1 MKRLGS
7 SLLLAAASLPALGQA
22 ARTEYVEGYVVTAQI
37 EAIAPEMKAS
47 AKAAPEALALTGAL
61 RNVARLSSRFTLA
74 PDISRQEILSTDFI
88 LPAGTLA
95 LHKAGDRFYVLADP
109 KAQTYVIM
117 DAADLLTALEGG
129 QGIVNTAYEARVV
142 HTDERKTIAGYPAKK
157 SVLTVTYA
165 SSIPFENTHMLVQ
178 QQNEIEIWHTA
189 HLVSAA
195 ASEHLFFKFQQD
207 RSGAVRKVVS
217 QEIGFPLDIRFVI
230 TPRGAKAGTAPQPGS
245 FHLAVSEVKVE
256 KRLPVDLFNVPPKGY
271 RRLEKNPY
279 FAGALS
285 KSEG

>member
-1 MKRLGS
+1 MKRLG
-7 SLLLAAASLPALGQA
+7 LTLLAAAAALPAFSQA
-22 ARTEYVEGYVVTAQI
+22 PAQFVEGYVITANI
-37 EAIAPEMKAS
+37 EAIAPEMKSA

-61 RNVARLSSRFTLA
+61 HNVAKLSSRFTLA

-88 LPAGTLA
+88 IPAGTLT

-129 QGIVNTAYEARVV
+129 QGIVNTAYEAKVV
-142 HTDERKTIAGYPAKK
+142 HSDERKTIAGYPAKK
-157 SVLTVTYA
+157 SVVSVTYA

-178 QQNEIEIWHTA
+178 QQNEIEIWHTS

-195 ASEHLFFKFQQD
+195 ALDHLFFKFQQD
-207 RSGAVRKVVS
+207 RTGAVRKVLS
-217 QEIGFPLDIRFVI
+217 EEIGFPLDIRFVV

-245 FHLAVSEVKVE
+245 FHLSVTDVKVD
-256 KRLPVDLFNVPPKGY
+256 KRLPAEIFNVPPKGY

-279 FAGALS
+279 FAGALA
-285 KSEG
+285 K